1 MPKEKEYTI
10 NIHKIY
16 KRKYEDLGMFFFV
29 EGLRS
34 VVPAVSIEQ
43 AIFNYFRYLG
53 IEDFNSDSAMVT
65 FTRMKREFYESIRS

>member
-34 VVPAVSIEQ
+34 VVPAVSIEH
-43 AIFNYFRYLG
+43 AILSYFKYLG
-53 IEDFNSDSAMVT
+53 IEDYNIESAMCN
-65 FTRMKREFYESIRS
+65 FTRMKKEFYESIRS